1 MCAEGSS
8 WANCESRHCFGL
20 SLIFQILSNMSKE
33 SSIFWIVYI
42 LWFLLLKLFT
52 SLLYPNRL
60 VSTLTLLSKKL
71 NCYKITLECAPKNVA
86 FYQKFGYSA
95 SDETYMQCRF
105 FDWERKFKKK
115 KKKICFGK
123 NGLYLCT
130 PGDNQNLQNVL
141 RTGASRGWGCCCVT
155 AESSMNTHHDF
166 STLE

>member
-1 MCAEGSS
+1 MEEVVVSDVCRGKQLGKLWVKTRLWLVFNISHIAQHIK
-8 WANCESRHCFGL
+8 RQFY
-20 SLIFQILSNMSKE
+20 ILNS
-33 SSIFWIVYI
+33 

-60 VSTLTLLSKKL
+60 VSVLTLLSKKL

-115 KKKICFGK
+115 NNK
-123 NGLYLCT
+123 NLFWEK
-130 PGDNQNLQNVL
+130 
-141 RTGASRGWGCCCVT
+141 RTVPLHARW
-155 AESSMNTHHDF
+155 
-166 STLE
+166 

>member
-8 WANCESRHCFGL
+8 WANCESRHGFGL
-20 SLIFQILSNMSKE
+20 SLIFHILPNISKD

-115 KKKICFGK
+115 EQQKSVLGK
-123 NGLYLCT
+123 TDCIFAR
-130 PGDNQNLQNVL
+130 PVII
-141 RTGASRGWGCCCVT
+141 RTCRMS
-155 AESSMNTHHDF
+155 
-166 STLE
+166 